1 MAGTTIDESS
11 GSTGAPYNWIRSSAE
26 RQVAHR
32 NISFFARYCFG
43 NEPLVTVNAF
53 SMGAWATGFNM
64 SLALNRNGIV
74 KSTGP
79 DVAKILSTLR
89 FLGPEYRYLI
99 CGYPPFVKHLLDVG
113 DSEGFPWARYRLHA
127 LVGGEGMAE
136 ELRDYLLLRFS
147 SVFSGYGATDI
158 EIGMAGESPVSVA
171 LRRLVRAQPEIR
183 AALFGGDSRLPMIF
197 QHNPL
202 IHWLEINDRREI
214 LTTISRL
221 DVLAPRIRYNV
232 HDQGGIMEFEAVDA
246 VLKRS
251 GRNLKTLYRDPDTFG
266 PRGPLPWAI
275 PLKLPFLWVH
285 GRSDQTI
292 SVMGANLYPEDV
304 EAVLYGDTEVG
315 SLMHS
320 FCMSIVS
327 DLDGTPRPGIAIE
340 LKEGVIAPRGL
351 SERVAGMLLEGLS
364 LTDPDYRSAV
374 GEFPQAMLPVVSL
387 FQKGLGPFEQDSNRI
402 KQRRIVER
410 F

>member
-1 MAGTTIDESS
+1 
-11 GSTGAPYNWIRSSAE
+11 
-26 RQVAHR
+26 
-32 NISFFARYCFG
+32 
-43 NEPLVTVNAF
+43 
-53 SMGAWATGFNM
+53 
-64 SLALNRNGIV
+64 
-74 KSTGP
+74 
-79 DVAKILSTLR
+79 
-89 FLGPEYRYLI
+89 
-99 CGYPPFVKHLLDVG
+99 
-113 DSEGFPWARYRLHA
+113 
-127 LVGGEGMAE
+127 MAE

-183 AALFGGDSRLPMIF
+183 AALFGGDSRLPLIF

-251 GRNLKTLYRDPDTFG
+251 GRNLQTLYRDPDRFG

-285 GRSDQTI
+285 GRSDHTI

-327 DLDGTPRPGIAIE
+327 DSDGTPRPGIAIE
-340 LKEGVIAPRGL
+340 LKAGAIAPRGL
-351 SERVAGMLLEGLS
+351 SDRVAGMLLEGLS

-374 GEFPQAMLPVVSL
+374 AEFPQAMLPVVSL